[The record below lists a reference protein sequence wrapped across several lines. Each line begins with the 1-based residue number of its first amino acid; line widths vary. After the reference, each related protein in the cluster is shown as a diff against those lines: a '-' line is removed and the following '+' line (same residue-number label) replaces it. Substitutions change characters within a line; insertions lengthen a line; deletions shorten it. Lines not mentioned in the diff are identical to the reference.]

1 MTTVKVGSKSVPV
14 YRTSIK
20 SNLIPAG
27 AQVFKVSANDS
38 DSPAN
43 GNGLVLFHLANN
55 HKTFYIDSKNG
66 TISTLTQLDYDKSS
80 ITSPEYNLTV
90 VASDLGKPSQS
101 STAWVLIRL
110 SGTKMSTTTDKK
122 PSESGNDLE
131 RMFQKEVYT
140 YYVPHRYN
148 TPFFL
153 TKVIS
158 LIYFLTIMNK
168 KLYLFCIIFMI
179 LINNKMNVTDR
190 YKRYPT
196 EYHLF
201 GGDKIIEN
209 FRIGPKSGEIY
220 VIKMLKPDTTY
231 DMLVR
236 AFNSQ
241 QPSKF
246 DVRQGSLISDRYLG
260 TLNI

>member
-1 MTTVKVGSKSVPV
+1 
-14 YRTSIK
+14 
-20 SNLIPAG
+20 
-27 AQVFKVSANDS
+27 
-38 DSPAN
+38 
-43 GNGLVLFHLANN
+43 
-55 HKTFYIDSKNG
+55 
-66 TISTLTQLDYDKSS
+66 
-80 ITSPEYNLTV
+80 
-90 VASDLGKPSQS
+90 
-101 STAWVLIRL
+101 
-110 SGTKMSTTTDKK
+110 
-122 PSESGNDLE
+122 
-131 RMFQKEVYT
+131 
-140 YYVPHRYN
+140 
-148 TPFFL
+148 
-153 TKVIS
+153 
-158 LIYFLTIMNK
+158 
-168 KLYLFCIIFMI
+168 MI